1 MWRGRKTR
9 SGKWATVLLRNQEE
23 KAELEKDMEKVWL
36 ERLGRQEE
44 KSDRRRQFN
53 MVGRVHYAL
62 PLPPPCASEGEC
74 HFTRMGLRGTTKEGI
89 KAVALLTLAVI
100 RNTS

>member
-1 MWRGRKTR
+1 MR

-36 ERLGRQEE
+36 ERLERQEE
-44 KSDRRRQFN
+44 KSDRRRQIN
-53 MVGRVHYAL
+53 MVGRVHYSL
-62 PLPPPCASEGEC
+62 PLPRPCASEEEC
-74 HFTRMGLRGTTKEGI
+74 NFTRMELRGTAKEGI
-89 KAVALLTLAVI
+89 QAATLLTLAVI

>member
-1 MWRGRKTR
+1 
-9 SGKWATVLLRNQEE
+9 
-23 KAELEKDMEKVWL
+23 MEKVWL

-44 KSDRRRQFN
+44 KSDRRQFN

-62 PLPPPCASEGEC
+62 PLPPPCASEEER
-74 HFTRMGLRGTTKEGI
+74 HFTRMGQRGTTKEGI

-100 RNTS
+100 RNTP